1 MKALIR
7 KNQLIR
13 DNYKNNE
20 LGYFALKAMTKSNI
34 LTPLDKDY
42 LLNIFLADSFTFPE
56 GFLGTKKQTGEKN
69 QKGEISLFCPEG
81 RKQFAKQ
88 TYGQKLPQLSKVRNI
103 CVSTGRTRA
112 IVQDYKLARNSF
124 KNLAELGY
132 IPGVKKR

>member
-20 LGYFALKAMTKSNI
+20 LGYFALKAMAKSNI

-42 LLNIFLADSFTFPE
+42 LLNIFLADSFSLLFSPFGRE
-56 GFLGTKKQTGEKN
+56 KEKKPNNQN
-69 QKGEISLFCPEG
+69 QKGEIL
-81 RKQFAKQ
+81 KN
-88 TYGQKLPQLSKVRNI
+88 LPQLSKVRNI

-112 IVQDYKLARNSF
+112 LVQDYKLARNSF

>member
-20 LGYFALKAMTKSNI
+20 LGYFALKAMAKSNI

-42 LLNIFLADSFTFPE
+42 LLNIFLADSFSHP
-56 GFLGTKKQTGEKN
+56 LGEKKPNNQN
-69 QKGEISLFCPEG
+69 QKGEIL
-81 RKQFAKQ
+81 KN
-88 TYGQKLPQLSKVRNI
+88 LPQLSKVRNI

-112 IVQDYKLARNSF
+112 LVQDYKLARNSF